1 MSDRELTKMNA
12 HKNDWNAIA
21 AGIAAISLYALS
33 ALLAAILLVGCAPSE
48 EETDYLA
55 RKALL
60 LRQNQGIAELI
71 AEAGQGS
78 LVPTD
83 RFLIG
88 LDEKIVGDLFR
99 SQLPLERPIGERF
112 TIRLEKAEVSL
123 RDKYGAIIIESSVH
137 RRASPE
143 RRIAVR
149 IFGGLGAVAIDP
161 QTSQLSIAIA
171 IDHIELLQ
179 AGVLES
185 ILGVGGKKFLA
196 DKGRELLQDAIPNLQ
211 IPVVL
216 GQEIHIPALEE
227 GGVRL
232 DSLAVPLNLSVDRV
246 IAAGGKL
253 WVTLNAEVGK
263 VTGAEEG
270 LGVEVKKKS
279 RKGKS
284 SSPSPAPP
292 QNSVPEGKDSPIPAA
307 PAPQNGKEGGA

>member
-1 MSDRELTKMNA
+1 MNES
-12 HKNDWNAIA
+12 IA
-21 AGIAAISLYALS
+21 KYCHAAAAAMVGISVYILSVLFAAFLLS
-33 ALLAAILLVGCAPSE
+33 GCVPSE

-60 LRQNQGIAELI
+60 QRQNQGIRELI
-71 AEAGQGS
+71 AEAEQGT
-78 LVPTD
+78 LVPAD

-112 TIRLEKAEVSL
+112 IIRLEKAEVSL
-123 RDKYGAIIIESSVH
+123 RDKYGAITIESSVH

-143 RRIAVR
+143 RGVAVR
-149 IFGGLGAVAIDP
+149 VFGGLGAVAIDP
-161 QTSQLSIAIA
+161 ETGQLSISIA

-185 ILGVGGKKFLA
+185 ILGAGGKKFFA
-196 DKGRELLQDAIPNLQ
+196 EKGRELLQDVIPNLQ
-211 IPVVL
+211 VPVVL
-216 GQEIHIPALEE
+216 GREIQIPALEE

-270 LGVEVKKKS
+270 LGVEVKKKP
-279 RKGKS
+279 RKGNKS
-284 SSPSPAPP
+284 SPAPAPP
-292 QNSVPEGKDSPIPAA
+292 QDSTKGSTKTPA
-307 PAPQNGKEGGA
+307 PAPKDGKDGGA

>member
-1 MSDRELTKMNA
+1 MIESIAKYCHAAAAAMVGISVYILSVLFAAFLCSGCTPSD
-12 HKNDWNAIA
+12 
-21 AGIAAISLYALS
+21 
-33 ALLAAILLVGCAPSE
+33 

-60 LRQNQGIAELI
+60 LRQNQGIRELI
-71 AEAGQGS
+71 AEAEQGS
-78 LVPTD
+78 LVPND

-88 LDEKIVGDLFR
+88 LDEKIIGDLFR

-123 RDKYGAIIIESSVH
+123 RDKYGAITIESSVH

-143 RRIAVR
+143 RGIAVR
-149 IFGGLGAVAIDP
+149 IFGGLGAVALDP
-161 QTSQLSIAIA
+161 QTSQLSISIA

-185 ILGVGGKKFLA
+185 ILGAGGKKFFA
-196 DKGRELLQDAIPNLQ
+196 EKGRELLQDVIPNLQ
-211 IPVVL
+211 VPVVL
-216 GQEIHIPALEE
+216 GREIQIPALEE

-270 LGVEVKKKS
+270 LGVEVKKKP
-279 RKGKS
+279 RKGNKS
-284 SSPSPAPP
+284 SPAPAPP
-292 QNSVPEGKDSPIPAA
+292 QDSTKGSTKTPA
-307 PAPQNGKEGGA
+307 PAPKDGKDGGA